1 MNYTVLIIIILI
13 YLTVIA
19 YLGYRGYTASKSS
32 SDYMLAGRNTHPFI
46 MAMSYGATFISTS
59 AIVGFGGVASLYG
72 MSLMWLC
79 FANIFV
85 GIFIAFVFYGKR
97 TRLMGLN
104 LDAHTFPELLGRR
117 FDSRFIQLFAGLM
130 IFIFMPIYAAAVL
143 IGAARIIESFLGVPY
158 ELSVL
163 VFSVLVGGYVIMGGL
178 RSVMYS
184 DAIQGSLI
192 FIGMVTLLIYTYTK
206 LGGVF
211 EAHSSLTQLA
221 NAIPENIKNSGVFS
235 WTSSPQ
241 TGSSLWWVIYSSLVL
256 GVGLGV
262 LSQPQL
268 AVRFM
273 TVKSNK
279 ELNRAV
285 AIGALFIFATVG
297 TTYLVGPL
305 SNVFFFE
312 KYGHIAFEAAGK
324 NLDRVIPVFIGE
336 TMPIW
341 FVYLFMMVILSAAMS
356 TLSSQYHA
364 IGTAISRDIIEY
376 GIFKKK
382 KIKETTIVLLTR
394 CGILVSL
401 IVTIILSLEL
411 GGGIIARATAIFF
424 GLMASCF
431 LAPYTLLL
439 FWKKI
444 TAKGAISGILGGFF
458 VSLFC
463 FLFLHG
469 KEAGVFGLCKAL
481 TGSETLLPGVWA
493 VVDPIVF
500 ALPASV
506 LLTFFVSLFTK
517 VHNENTVEK
526 AFKGIIQEKY

>member
-1 MNYTVLIIIILI
+1 MNYTVLSIIILL
-13 YLTVIA
+13 YLSVMA
-19 YLGYRGYTASKSS
+19 YLGYRGYSSNKSS

-79 FANIFV
+79 FANIFI
-85 GIFIAFVFYGKR
+85 GIFIAFVVYGKR
-97 TRLMGLN
+97 TRRMGLN
-104 LDAHTFPELLGRR
+104 LDAHTFPELMGRR
-117 FDSRFIQLFAGLM
+117 FDSRFIQVFAGLM
-130 IFIFMPIYAAAVL
+130 IFLFMPLYAAAVL

-163 VFSVLVGGYVIMGGL
+163 VFSVLVGAYVILGGL

-184 DAIQGSLI
+184 DAVQGTLI
-192 FIGMVTLLIYTYTK
+192 FAGMLTLLIFSYVQ

-211 EAHSSLTQLA
+211 TAHSSLTA
-221 NAIPENIKNSGVFS
+221 MADAIPDNIRNLGVTS
-235 WTSSPQ
+235 WTSGPVTNSP
-241 TGSSLWWVIYSSLVL
+241 LWWVIFSSLVL
-256 GVGLGV
+256 GVGIGV

-268 AVRFM
+268 VVRFM
-273 TVKSNK
+273 TVKSDK

-285 AIGALFIFATVG
+285 AIGAVFIFVTVG
-297 TTYLVGPL
+297 TTYLIGPL
-305 SNVFFFE
+305 SNVVFFE
-312 KYGHIAFEAAGK
+312 KYGQIAFEIAGK

-336 TMPIW
+336 TMPVW

-364 IGTAISRDIIEY
+364 IGTSISRDILEY
-376 GIFKKK
+376 GLFKKRGLR
-382 KIKETTIVLLTR
+382 ENTVVLMTR
-394 CGILVSL
+394 LGILISL
-401 IVTIILSLEL
+401 IITIILSLEL
-411 GGGIIARATAIFF
+411 GAGIIARATAIFF

-431 LAPYTLLL
+431 LSPYTLLL

-444 TAKGAISGILGGFF
+444 TVKGAISGILGGFF
-458 VSLFC
+458 VSLFA

-469 KEAGVFGLCKAL
+469 KEAAIFGLSKAL
-481 TGSETLLPGVWA
+481 FGTETLLPGIWA

-500 ALPASV
+500 ALPVSA
-506 LLTFFVSLFTK
+506 LLTFAVSLVTR
-517 VHNENTVEK
+517 VENHPTVTK
-526 AFKGIIQEKY
+526 AFKGITEEN